1 MILPWMGHRGES
13 HEAYKKVTVG
23 QVLKDEFNR
32 KTQEVRALSSKYR
45 GSETAWSKSS
55 ELGQ

>member
-45 GSETAWSKSS
+45 GSETA
-55 ELGQ
+55 